1 MDVSSPPI
9 HASFE
14 AASNLSVDKASG
26 DAIVRKVGRR
36 LMWYVIALYIVS
48 VLDRG
53 NLGFASF
60 SMNKELGLTPQM
72 YGIGVGILFLGYSL
86 FEVPSNLAL
95 AKYGARITLT
105 RIAMLFGLVTMSMA
119 FVTGPHS
126 FYLVRGLLGMAEA
139 GLTPGVFLFLSYWI
153 PQSYRARYNAAFTY
167 AVPSAYILASL
178 VSGAILQLD
187 GVLGVPGWKWLFVL
201 EGLPAVL
208 LGLVGIFYLTDRPH
222 QAKWLSPSE
231 REWLQGQIER
241 EATVQH
247 EKSAKLSELLRR
259 PVLWILA
266 IGYIGIFCG
275 NATLGIW
282 LPQIMHGHGVSLS
295 VIGFVAAVPPLAGV
309 VGMTYLS
316 RRSDKL
322 KERVWHTVACMVIAA
337 VGFGLVAASQS
348 VAAALIGFMLANIG
362 VYSSLA
368 IFWSIPQTF
377 LATKVRPAA
386 IALISSFGALFGG
399 WLAPMYIGKAQGYF
413 HSLPMG
419 MAIVAGLMVLSSF
432 CVGGAGARLA
442 RAK

>member
-1 MDVSSPPI
+1 MEASSAPMRP
-9 HASFE
+9 SLE
-14 AASNLSVDKASG
+14 AISSESVDKASG

-36 LMWYVIALYIVS
+36 LMWYVIGLYIVS

-95 AKYGARITLT
+95 ARYGARITLT

-126 FYLVRGLLGMAEA
+126 FYVVRGLLGMAEA

-187 GVLGVPGWKWLFVL
+187 GALGVPGWKWLFVL

-208 LGLVGIFYLTDRPH
+208 LGVIGIFYLTDRPH
-222 QAKWLSPSE
+222 QAKWLSPTE
-231 REWLQGQIER
+231 REWLQAQIDR
-241 EATVQH
+241 ETTVQH
-247 EKSAKLSELLRR
+247 EKSAKLGQLLRR

-282 LPQIMHGHGVSLS
+282 LPQIMHGHGVNLS
-295 VIGFVAAVPPLAGV
+295 VIGFVSAVPPLAGV

-316 RRSDKL
+316 RRSDKMD
-322 KERVWHTVACMVIAA
+322 ERVWHTVACMLLAA
-337 VGFGLVAASQS
+337 AGFGMVATSHSAATALV
-348 VAAALIGFMLANIG
+348 GFMLANIG

-368 IFWSIPQTF
+368 IFWSIPQTY
-377 LATKVRPAA
+377 LSAKVRPAA

-399 WLAPMYIGKAQGYF
+399 WLAPIYIGKAQGYF

-419 MAIVAGLMVLSSF
+419 MAIVAALMLVSSL

-442 RAK
+442 RA